1 MIPIPEFAP
10 RNVDMSPEA
19 IHQRLRDV
27 ASLYYLGMTLPS
39 AKRLGTVA
47 EVRERD
53 RVEEEARQRELL
65 VLAVSNQ
72 TGSNETVSTQTDTPQ
87 PETAS

>member
-19 IHQRLRDV
+19 IDQRLRDV
-27 ASLYYLGMTLPS
+27 ASLYQLGMSLMS

-53 RVEEEARQRELL
+53 RLEAEARERG
-65 VLAVSNQ
+65 LAA
-72 TGSNETVSTQTDTPQ
+72 TTDTPQ
-87 PETAS
+87 EKDAP

>member
-10 RNVDMSPEA
+10 RSVDMSPEA

-27 ASLYYLGMTLPS
+27 ASLYYLGVTLKS

-53 RVEEEARQRELL
+53 RLEEEARQRELL
-65 VLAVSNQ
+65 ASGDSSPTELSQ
-72 TGSNETVSTQTDTPQ
+72 SEIPQQETTP
-87 PETAS
+87 

>member
-10 RNVDMSPEA
+10 RNVDLSPEA

-53 RVEEEARQRELL
+53 RLEEQARQRELL

-72 TGSNETVSTQTDTPQ
+72 TVSTQTDTPQ

>member
-10 RNVDMSPEA
+10 RSVDMSPEA

-27 ASLYYLGMTLPS
+27 ASLYYLGVTLKS

-53 RVEEEARQRELL
+53 RLEEEARQRELL
-65 VLAVSNQ
+65 AS
-72 TGSNETVSTQTDTPQ
+72 GDSSSTELPQSDTPQ
-87 PETAS
+87 

>member
-1 MIPIPEFAP
+1 MIPIPDFAP

-53 RVEEEARQRELL
+53 RLEEEARQRDLL
-65 VLAVSNQ
+65 AIAGSNQ
-72 TGSNETVSTQTDTPQ
+72 TVSAQSETPQ
-87 PETAS
+87 QETAS

>member
-1 MIPIPEFAP
+1 
-10 RNVDMSPEA
+10 
-19 IHQRLRDV
+19 
-27 ASLYYLGMTLPS
+27 MTLPS

-53 RVEEEARQRELL
+53 RLEEEARQRELL

-72 TGSNETVSTQTDTPQ
+72 TVSTQTDTPQ

>member
-1 MIPIPEFAP
+1 MIPLPKLRP
-10 RNVDMSPEA
+10 RNVDMSSEA
-19 IHQRLRDV
+19 IDLRLREVSDLHELCM
-27 ASLYYLGMTLPS
+27 SLKS

-53 RVEEEARQRELL
+53 RLEEEARQRELL

>member
-1 MIPIPEFAP
+1 MIPIPDFAP
-10 RNVDMSPEA
+10 RSVDMSPEA

-27 ASLYYLGMTLPS
+27 ASMYYLGMTLKS

-53 RVEEEARQRELL
+53 RLEEEARQRELL
-65 VLAVSNQ
+65 AS
-72 TGSNETVSTQTDTPQ
+72 GDSSPTVSAQSDTPQ
-87 PETAS
+87 QETAL

>member
-10 RNVDMSPEA
+10 SNVDMSPEA

-53 RVEEEARQRELL
+53 RLEEEARQRELL

-72 TGSNETVSTQTDTPQ
+72 TVSTQTDTPQ